1 MIPPP
6 LNDNL
11 QSYMTHTRKVLDRSL
26 ATLVAILMAVLVV
39 DVLWQ
44 VFTRFILGDPSS
56 WTEEMAR
63 YLMIWV
69 GLIGAAYAAGRR
81 MHLSVDLLPG
91 KLTGN
96 RAHIL
101 CILIESFVLIF
112 ALAALFAGGLRL
124 VWVMLTL
131 GQTSASLQLPLGY
144 VYLAVPLSGLFIAW
158 YAILDLMN
166 EVNEL
171 RNGNR

>member
-1 MIPPP
+1 
-6 LNDNL
+6 
-11 QSYMTHTRKVLDRSL
+11 MTHTRNVLDRFLS
-26 ATLVAILMAVLVV
+26 TFVAVLMAVLVL

-44 VFTRFILGDPSS
+44 VFTRFVLGDPSS

-81 MHLSVDLLPG
+81 MHLSVDLLSG
-91 KLTGN
+91 KLTGD

-101 CILIESFVLIF
+101 RIVIESFVLIF
-112 ALAALFAGGLRL
+112 AIAALFVGGLRL
-124 VWVMLTL
+124 VWVMLIL

-158 YAILDLMN
+158 YAILDLK
-166 EVNEL
+166 EEITKL
-171 RNGNR
+171 RDGNR

>member
-1 MIPPP
+1 
-6 LNDNL
+6 
-11 QSYMTHTRKVLDRSL
+11 MTQTRHLLDRFLSVFVATL
-26 ATLVAILMAVLVV
+26 MATLVL

-44 VFTRFILGDPSS
+44 VFTRFILGNPSS
-56 WTEEMAR
+56 WTEELAR

-81 MHLSVDLLPG
+81 MHLSVDLLPNA
-91 KLTGN
+91 LSGN
-96 RAHIL
+96 RATTLRIV
-101 CILIESFVLIF
+101 IESFVLLF
-112 ALAALFAGGLRL
+112 AVTALFAGGIRL

-158 YAILDLMN
+158 YAILDLVDEIKN
-166 EVNEL
+166 L
-171 RNGNR
+171 KNGNR

>member
-1 MIPPP
+1 
-6 LNDNL
+6 
-11 QSYMTHTRKVLDRSL
+11 
-26 ATLVAILMAVLVV
+26 MAVLVL

-91 KLTGN
+91 ALRGT

-101 CILIESFVLIF
+101 RILIEVLVLTF
-112 ALAALFAGGLRL
+112 ALAILFAGGLRL

-131 GQTSASLQLPLGY
+131 GQTSASLQIPLGY
-144 VYLAVPLSGLFIAW
+144 VYLAVPLSGLLIAS
-158 YAILDLMN
+158 YAVLDLID
-166 EVNEL
+166 EVKQL
-171 RNGNR
+171 RHGNG

>member
-1 MIPPP
+1 MV
-6 LNDNL
+6 
-11 QSYMTHTRKVLDRSL
+11 QSRKLLDRLLS
-26 ATLVAILMAVLVV
+26 ALVAALTGVLVL

-44 VFTRFILGDPSS
+44 VFTRFVLNDPSS
-56 WTEEMAR
+56 WTEELAR

-81 MHLSVDLLPG
+81 LHLSLDLLPSA
-91 KLTGN
+91 LTG
-96 RAHIL
+96 RKLHIL
-101 CILIESFVLIF
+101 RMIIESLIIVF
-112 ALAALFAGGLRL
+112 ALSALVTGGLRL

-158 YAILDLMN
+158 YAVLDLISEIKQLN
-166 EVNEL
+166 
-171 RNGNR
+171 NGSG

>member
-1 MIPPP
+1 MI
-6 LNDNL
+6 
-11 QSYMTHTRKVLDRSL
+11 SFTRKILDRSL
-26 ATLVAILMAVLVV
+26 SILVAILMSVLVL

-44 VFTRFILGDPSS
+44 VFTRFILENPSS
-56 WTEEMAR
+56 WTEELAR

-69 GLIGAAYAAGRR
+69 GLIGAAYAAGRG
-81 MHLSVDLLPG
+81 MHLSVDILPSS
-91 KLTGN
+91 LTGR

-101 CILIESFVLIF
+101 RIIIESLILVF
-112 ALAALFAGGLRL
+112 ALVALFAGGIRL

-158 YAILDLMN
+158 YAILDLLD
-166 EVNEL
+166 EVKVL
-171 RNGNR
+171 RNGNS

>member
-1 MIPPP
+1 MV
-6 LNDNL
+6 
-11 QSYMTHTRKVLDRSL
+11 QSRKLLDQLLS
-26 ATLVAILMAVLVV
+26 TLVATLTGVLVL

-44 VFTRFILGDPSS
+44 VFTRFVLENPSS
-56 WTEEMAR
+56 WTEELAR

-81 MHLSVDLLPG
+81 LHLSLDLLSSS
-91 KLTGN
+91 LTG
-96 RAHIL
+96 RRLHVLRIA
-101 CILIESFVLIF
+101 IESLIIIF
-112 ALAALFAGGLRL
+112 ALSALIIGGLRL

-158 YAILDLMN
+158 YAILDLVA
-166 EVNEL
+166 EIKEL
-171 RNGNR
+171 KNGSH